1 MRARALPAARPNAPL
16 TRRARGVRANSD
28 ELSALHHELLQQ
40 ASTALEESS
49 DAVNW
54 LKEERQQAASEAARA
69 MGLVKGFFADTL
81 QSIDVQHIAVLRM
94 DGDLFSSTSDILY
107 NLYGKV

>member
-1 MRARALPAARPNAPL
+1 M
-16 TRRARGVRANSD
+16 
-28 ELSALHHELLQQ
+28 HF
-40 ASTALEESS
+40 
-49 DAVNW
+49 
-54 LKEERQQAASEAARA
+54 
-69 MGLVKGFFADTL
+69 VKGFFADTL

>member
-69 MGLVKGFFADTL
+69 MGLRTATDPALGVGGFPVDPPRRQCCPCGASCGCAGARCTI
-81 QSIDVQHIAVLRM
+81 Q
-94 DGDLFSSTSDILY
+94 
-107 NLYGKV
+107 